1 LFDKKVT
8 ETCRLFSYLR
18 VALLLWWCVHESGVP
33 FPARA
38 ARQAAEHIQLC
49 MRGFLLSTC
58 VLLVH
63 LHAIYMPPTSLLVGG
78 SAPRERQAEAL

>member
-8 ETCRLFSYLR
+8 ETCRLFSYAR
-18 VALLLWWCVHESGVP
+18 VWLSVVVHESGVP